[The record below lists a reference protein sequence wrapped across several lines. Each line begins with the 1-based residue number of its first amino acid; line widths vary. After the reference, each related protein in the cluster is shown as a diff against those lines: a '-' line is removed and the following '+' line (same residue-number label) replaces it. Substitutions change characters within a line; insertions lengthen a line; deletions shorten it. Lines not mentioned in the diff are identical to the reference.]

1 MVMMGM
7 GERGRLD
14 LTFRQAKLLDPSNY
28 GVHITVYP
36 NALMVVIDDLKAVGT
51 IQPKLVSAIA
61 LEELSKLLKKC
72 CRFFCGNVRRLV
84 PTVLVSPSSRKQKY
98 IEQCDG
104 PIGLRQHVLKK
115 ADRVGCTPG
124 QDALDP
130 VVEIVD
136 RVGAFYM
143 CRDFCSIHD
152 SAVLHVGQVPARD
165 GVFLPLNQNRFGLFR
180 RYSTQCEKSAF
191 AVFCAISRR
200 TSISTSSNFRKLMQ
214 LLPMSAFGSRSA

>member
-1 MVMMGM
+1 MGEIRTTSFSVVLIQVRSSPVPVGNDFIFQMVESIMVVMGM

-14 LTFRQAKLLDPSNY
+14 MTFRQAKLLDPSNY

-72 CRFFCGNVRRLV
+72 CRFLCGNVRRLV

-104 PIGLRQHVLKK
+104 PIGLRQHVLK
-115 ADRVGCTPG
+115 
-124 QDALDP
+124 
-130 VVEIVD
+130 
-136 RVGAFYM
+136 
-143 CRDFCSIHD
+143 
-152 SAVLHVGQVPARD
+152 
-165 GVFLPLNQNRFGLFR
+165 
-180 RYSTQCEKSAF
+180 
-191 AVFCAISRR
+191 
-200 TSISTSSNFRKLMQ
+200 
-214 LLPMSAFGSRSA
+214 